1 MEQGDYK
8 QSLGRKAYYY
18 LVVEVVES
26 CKKMDEYQNIPVK
39 NIVLIQNKATNQQ

>member
-1 MEQGDYK
+1 MGQGDYK

-18 LVVEVVES
+18 PVAELLES
-26 CKKMDEYQNIPVK
+26 CKKTDEYQNIPVK